1 MKTPQKFLKT
11 PLLRTAIFFMA
22 VLFTA
27 STSYGDIVT
36 NLKGVCKNGQVFLTW
51 TNPTGSKMQYNI
63 YRSTSKFTT
72 GSQLTTSKFMGF
84 VRDNSAQNIQLST
97 DLPGDV
103 YYKIDDAGLP
113 LQSTQGLYVVTC
125 TSNQP
130 YFYAVTVTDLV
141 TGEESKTVTTGKNSL
156 TSAVNESVAKAKPV
170 FQQTVSTGNETK
182 DYYTQF
188 VNNQETALN
197 PAMNSTGS
205 FGFNFYITKRGTA
218 GLYPLMI
225 VFEGAGAAINSGVG
239 LDADITNCY
248 VLGVYDWLPL
258 PSGTGVGVGEN
269 AYYSGYHENF
279 NIYSDANP
287 IPANGT
293 IKMYCQKRYIE
304 AARWAKNNLP
314 IDTTRVYTKGVSAS
328 GYGALLTALLYP
340 DEISAV
346 YASVE
351 PMFVKPVGNKGVIY
365 EQMWGESATNLPT
378 DLNDL
383 STGLP
388 LSIYEALDARELLNI
403 KRDLNLPL
411 IFDVHG
417 KKDISVIWSVKI
429 ISWFDTLNANN
440 VGGVFFWDQR
450 THGGDGKDYLP
461 EETTPDFYKYQTN
474 LAYPA
479 FSNCSINQDPG
490 NGSPSSGDKYG
501 AYNGYLDWDENV
513 SDKKCDFSVNVFIK
527 DYYVGG
533 VLDPEQY
540 NTCKTDITFRRLQ
553 NFKPNSG
560 ETIKWK
566 NFDNSNSKIQS
577 GSFVYNGGLISL
589 KDVTVN
595 KSGNRIELKISGCNK
610 TGLAG
615 RLAEDAEN
623 EISIFGNGS
632 SYSLEFTAEEEGNA
646 TITFF
651 DLSGRMLRQDV
662 IQYNQGIN
670 HFDLPKVGSGLFLV
684 QVKAAYWS
692 ATEKI
697 IFH

>member
-1 MKTPQKFLKT
+1 MKAPQKILKS
-11 PLLRTAIFFMA
+11 PAVRTAIFFL
-22 VLFTA
+22 VLFFNA
-27 STSYGDIVT
+27 ILCDGAIVT

-51 TNPTGSKMQYNI
+51 TNPTGTKLQYNV

-72 GSQLTTSKFMGF
+72 SSQLTASKLMGF

-103 YYKIDDAGLP
+103 YYKIQDDGLP
-113 LQSTQGLYVVTC
+113 LLPTQGLYVVTC
-125 TSNQP
+125 TANKP

-141 TGEESKTVTTGKNSL
+141 TGEESKAVTTGKNSL
-156 TSAVNESVAKAKPV
+156 SSAVNETVAKAKPV
-170 FQQTVSTGNETK
+170 FQQTVSAGNEVK

-205 FGFNFYITKRGTA
+205 YGFNFYITKRGSA
-218 GLYPLMI
+218 SLYPLMI

-258 PSGTGVGVGEN
+258 PNGTGVGVGEN
-269 AYYSGYHENF
+269 TYYSGYHESF
-279 NIYSDANP
+279 NIYSDDNP
-287 IPANGT
+287 IPSTGT
-293 IKMYCQKRYIE
+293 IKLFCQRRYME
-304 AARWAKNNLP
+304 AARWAKSTLP

-328 GYGALLTALLYP
+328 GYGALLTGLLYP

-346 YASVE
+346 YATVE
-351 PMFVKPVGNKGVIY
+351 PMFVKPVGNKGALY
-365 EQMWGESATNLPT
+365 EQMWGEGVTDLPT
-378 DLNDL
+378 DVINM
-383 STGLP
+383 STGQPLP
-388 LSIYEALDARELLNI
+388 IYEALDARELLNI
-403 KRDLNLPL
+403 KRDLDLPL

-417 KKDISVIWSVKI
+417 KKDNSVVWSVKI
-429 ISWFDTLNANN
+429 ISWFDSLNSNKA
-440 VGGVFFWDQR
+440 GGVFFWDQR
-450 THGGDGKDYLP
+450 THGGDGKDFLP
-461 EETTPDFYKYQTN
+461 EETTPDFYRYQTN

-513 SDKKCDFSVNVFIK
+513 TDTKCDFSVTLFIK

-540 NTCKTDITFRRLQ
+540 TTCKTDVAFRRLQ
-553 NFKPNSG
+553 NFRPNPG

-577 GSFVYNGGLISL
+577 GSFVYNGGLIAL
-589 KDVTVN
+589 KDITVN

-610 TGLAG
+610 S
-615 RLAEDAEN
+615 AESARQVTDEDN
-623 EISIFGNGS
+623 KISIMGNGNW
-632 SYSLEFTAEEEGNA
+632 YSLEFSAADAGHA
-646 TITFF
+646 TVSFF
-651 DLSGRMLRQDV
+651 DLSGRLLRQEV
-662 IQYNQGIN
+662 IAYAPGSNI
-670 HFDLPKVGSGLFLV
+670 FDLPGIGTGLYLV
-684 QVKAAYWS
+684 QVKTATWS

-697 IFH
+697 IFY